1 MEAVVERD
9 NLLAALR
16 KVKRNKGSAGVDHMT
31 TEEMSSYLMEHW
43 PRLREELLAG
53 VYRPAPVRRVSIPK
67 SDGGMRELG
76 IPTVVDR
83 FIQQALL
90 QVMQPVF
97 DATFSE
103 HSYGYRPGRSAH
115 DAICAAQ
122 NFVQEGRRFVVDVDL
137 EKFFDRVN
145 HDMLLGRLAK
155 RIVDKRIL
163 GLIRR
168 YLEAG
173 VMANGVVIERNEGT
187 PQGGPLSPL
196 LANVLLDD
204 VDNELERRGHAFVR
218 YADDCNVYVHSQR
231 AGERVMEALRD
242 MYGALHLRINEDK
255 SAVARVERRR
265 FLGFSMWRSK
275 GGVVKLRISDKAKA
289 KMKEKVRVMTRRVR
303 GRSLRHVVDDL
314 NEYLRGWKGYFRLAD
329 TPRVFSDLDA
339 WIRHRLRAL
348 RLKQWK
354 RAKAAFLG
362 LRALGVHHRMAGR
375 IASNL
380 RRWWRNA
387 HLIANA
393 AMPIRFFDE
402 LGLYQLAPQLAEPP
416 DADPHVR
423 WRGRGTA
430 R

>member
-9 NLLAALR
+9 NLLEALQR
-16 KVKRNKGSAGVDHMT
+16 VKRNKGSAGIDHMT
-31 TEEMSSYLMEHW
+31 VDEMSAHLMEHW

-53 VYRPAPVRRVSIPK
+53 AYQPAPVRRVSIPK
-67 SDGGMRELG
+67 DGGGVRELG

-90 QVMQPVF
+90 QVMQPIL

-115 DAICAAQ
+115 GAIRAAQ
-122 NFVQEGRRFVVDVDL
+122 RYVQEGRRYVVDVDL
-137 EKFFDRVN
+137 ERFFDRVN

-155 RIVDKRIL
+155 RIDDKRIL
-163 GLIRR
+163 RLIRR

-173 VMANGVVIERNEGT
+173 AMANGVVIERREGT

-196 LANVLLDD
+196 LANLLLDD
-204 VDNELERRGHAFVR
+204 VDKALERRGHSFVR
-218 YADDCNVYVHSQR
+218 YADDCNVYVRSQR
-231 AGERVMEALRD
+231 AGERVMEALRE
-242 MYGALHLRINEDK
+242 MFGALHLRINEDK
-255 SAVARVERRR
+255 SAVAKVERRR
-265 FLGFSMWRSK
+265 FLGFSMWRAK
-275 GGVVKLRISDKAKA
+275 GGVVKLRVSDKAKA
-289 KMKEKVRVMTRRVR
+289 KMKEKIRAMTRRVR
-303 GRSLRHVVDDL
+303 GRSLTTVVDEL
-314 NEYLRGWKGYFRLAD
+314 NDYLRGWKNYFRLAE
-329 TPRVFSDLDA
+329 TPRIFSDIDA

-354 RAKAAFLG
+354 RAKAAFFG
-362 LRALGVHHRMAGR
+362 LLALGAPHRLAGF

-387 HLIANA
+387 HLAANA
-393 AMPIRFFDE
+393 AMPLRFFDE
-402 LGLYQLAPQLAEPP
+402 LGLYRLAPQLAEPP

-430 R
+430 P